1 MEETMTKL
9 TETLDKSVKTIVDK
23 EGKYLT
29 FSLAGAEW
37 PKLKRV

>member
-1 MEETMTKL
+1 MAKL
-9 TETLDKSVKTIVDK
+9 TEALDKSVKTIVDK

-29 FSLAGAEW
+29 FSLGGEEW

>member
-1 MEETMTKL
+1 MAKL
-9 TETLDKSVKTIVDK
+9 TEALDKSVKTIVDK

-29 FSLAGAEW
+29 FSVGGAEW

>member
-1 MEETMTKL
+1 MEEAMAKL
-9 TETLDKSVKTIVDK
+9 TEALDKSVKTIVDK

-29 FSLAGAEW
+29 FSLGGAEW